1 MGGIEPDSGPC
12 SGPPGLTRSVGKMF
26 SSMTND
32 RVTLVKKDGTVVK
45 ENIPATVSSKKITTF
60 RSQ

>member
-1 MGGIEPDSGPC
+1 
-12 SGPPGLTRSVGKMF
+12 MF